1 MIVCLPHEANF
12 LYFCKMKITLL
23 HRLFLIALFA
33 ALMPFAALAGNSNN
47 ARFKLSDPVFAI
59 DSVPSKKPDNKPEN
73 KPSDK
78 PEIKEVPKSRRQIK
92 PSAVG
97 EKIRVKPPVRVKPN
111 IIRKPAGNIKR
122 ALGKLG

>member
-12 LYFCKMKITLL
+12 LYFCKMKTILL

-33 ALMPFAALAGNSNN
+33 ALVPLSALAGSSGSTH
-47 ARFKLSDPVFAI
+47 FKLSEAVFAL
-59 DSVPSKKPDNKPEN
+59 DSVPSKKPDAKPEN

-97 EKIRVKPPVRVKPN
+97 EKIRVKPPVHVKPN
-111 IIRKPAGNIKR
+111 IIKKPVGNIKR